1 MNITSGMQAQPIA
14 DEDEQKKL
22 AIAKYLGLAS
32 DNDTSVGDVNSPPP
46 QSLPPIPSDSTP
58 VPASAPA
65 TVKSPSNSFGA
76 GNAAAVGLA
85 GLGDAFSA
93 AGGRNTTFAN
103 DALNT
108 AKSVTEQGQEKEQ
121 YQRKVG
127 IQQEQDDANSDS
139 SQFGQQMVAKM
150 LNIDPAT
157 LKTLSFSKLSEQ
169 FPVLEKFMAVKESE
183 ATRLAQ
189 IKSSEGLRQATM
201 AQTRALSDRT
211 FDENLQKHQDSLEQ
225 KARDQLLSVRGD
237 VSLKNIET
245 QRDAAITAYN
255 RIDQVEKS
263 GQELNPI
270 DYVDILGQIYK
281 ARTGSAPN
289 EQVLSQARQATLGG
303 NFNKAY
309 TFLTGKQAPATSKD
323 IMASLKEMSLAMGQ
337 QADKLHDA
345 YMKSRLDMP
354 AGLNSESAARIQKL
368 GRGMS
373 FQEGIAQSGGE
384 AAVPPMTAVNKK
396 TGQRIQSK
404 DGGKTWEPVQ

>member
-1 MNITSGMQAQPIA
+1 MNITSGMQGQPID

-22 AIAKYLGLAS
+22 AIAKYLGLAPDDS
-32 DNDTSVGDVNSPPP
+32 
-46 QSLPPIPSDSTP
+46 SDSGSTAPSAVSAPDTDPNQAPPATP
-58 VPASAPA
+58 VPAQTQPD
-65 TVKSPSNSFGA
+65 NNFGA
-76 GNAAAVGLA
+76 GNAAAVALA

-93 AGGRNTTFAN
+93 AGGRSTNFAN

-108 AKSVTEQGQEKEQ
+108 SKSITEQGQEKEQ

-127 IQQEQDDANSDS
+127 IQQEQDDSNSNT

-150 LNIDPAT
+150 LNVDPAT
-157 LKTLSFSKLSEQ
+157 LRKLNYTQLLEQ
-169 FPVLEKFMAVKESE
+169 FPVLEKFMAAKESE

-189 IKSSEGLRQATM
+189 IKSSEDLRQATL
-201 AQTRALSDRT
+201 AQTRALSDRSYNE
-211 FDENLQKHQDSLEQ
+211 DLQKHQDALEQ

-237 VSLKNIET
+237 ASLKNIET
-245 QRDAAITAYN
+245 QRDSAITAYN

-263 GQELNPI
+263 GQQLNPI

-289 EQVLSQARQATLGG
+289 EQVLSQARQATVSG

-309 TFLTGKQAPATSKD
+309 TFLTGKQAPATTKD
-323 IMASLKEMSLAMGQ
+323 IMSSLKEMALAMGQ

-354 AGLNSESAARIQKL
+354 QGLNPESAARIQKL

-373 FQEGIAQSGGE
+373 FAEGIAQNGTQPDSS
-384 AAVPPMTAVNKK
+384 PLTAVNKK

-404 DGGKTWEPVQ
+404 DGGKTWQPIQ